1 MLLRREPYQ
10 DLGADYY
17 DKQHRERS
25 IRNLKR
31 RAAQLGL
38 RLEPIPSGE
47 RVS

>member
-1 MLLRREPYQ
+1 MFSLPEVKSQ
-10 DLGADYY
+10 HSSYY
-17 DKQHRERS
+17 KQHQERS

-38 RLEPIPSGE
+38 RLEPIPSSE